1 MKSERMRRID
11 ELLQRELGVL
21 CERKVVSELNCLL
34 TITGVK
40 TSPDLRH
47 AQVYFSVFGPN
58 ADWQQV
64 RKCLDKHRVE
74 LQAAVGHNVQMK
86 YTPVLHFRP
95 DHTLEQA
102 DHVMNIINDLGID
115 SDVPMESADDSDTEE

>member
-11 ELLQRELGVL
+11 ELLQRELGAL

-58 ADWQQV
+58 ADWQEV

-74 LQAAVGHNVQMK
+74 LQAAVGRNVQMK

-102 DHVMNIINDLGID
+102 DHVMSIIDELGID
-115 SDVPMESADDSDTEE
+115 PDAPPEPEDDSLKEE

>member
-1 MKSERMRRID
+1 MRNERMRRID
-11 ELLQRELGVL
+11 ELLQRELGTL

-47 AQVYFSVFGPN
+47 AQVFFSVFGKD
-58 ADWQQV
+58 ADWQSV

-74 LQAAVGHNVQMK
+74 LQSAVGRDVHLK

-102 DHVMNIINDLGID
+102 GQVMSIIDQLGID
-115 SDVPMESADDSDTEE
+115 PDALDAADAGDEEE